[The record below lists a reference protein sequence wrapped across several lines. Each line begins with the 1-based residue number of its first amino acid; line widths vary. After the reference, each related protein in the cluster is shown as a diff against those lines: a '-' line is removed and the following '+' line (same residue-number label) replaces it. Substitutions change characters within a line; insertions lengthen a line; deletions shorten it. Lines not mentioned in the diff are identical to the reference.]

1 MPQEDVTTKF
11 KVDISDLKKG
21 ITDAN
26 QQMKLANAQ
35 FKAASAG
42 MEDWGKDTDGLSA
55 KLKQLDSILQ
65 AQKSK
70 VANYAQQLRMI
81 SEAEKENGKRA
92 EELRQK
98 YQQAVQQYGS
108 NSAEARKYRTA
119 LSDVEREQERNG
131 KSADNLR
138 VTLLNAQAAV
148 SRTERDIKQY
158 NNALDDLDHAQD
170 AAGDSAQDVGQKIN
184 DGFTVAKGAVANF
197 VSDIVGSAIDAL
209 KNLALEG
216 EDTFSKFQA
225 STGVGAKAMGEF
237 KKEMSDLYKNDYG
250 DSLEDVADSMA
261 KVKQVTGETDPSK
274 LKEMTQYAINLRD
287 TFGSDFDESIRGIN
301 NLMYQYGISS
311 EEAFDLFAKGS
322 QEGLDYTDEL
332 GDNVAEYSGNFKQ
345 AGYSA
350 GEYFQLLKNGTSNGA
365 YNLDKVND
373 AINEVTNKLAD
384 GSVEKNLDIY
394 SKGTQDLFKKWQKGG
409 ASQKDVIDSIV
420 KDINKCKNEQDALTM
435 ASTAFGTMGEDSNID
450 FIKSLTSVGDTFKD
464 VKGTMESVDKT
475 RWDNTKA
482 QLTMIKR
489 GFEVDVLQP
498 ILNAVVPALTKF
510 GGWFLSNTPMIVS
523 SLAAIGTGFAV
534 FKIATNIG
542 TLTTAFQNLGLT
554 LKGLG
559 IVLATNPI
567 GWAMLLAGAVGS
579 ITAYTLATK
588 KATDKTDELTKGH
601 EKLRDE
607 LEKSDKSQKNNT
619 KAVEDQAVKS
629 QSLLGKLKEL
639 MGVENKSA
647 SQKAR
652 IKDIVKELNDLM
664 PDLNLH
670 YKEEK
675 DKLDQSYDSIQKNI
689 DATRELMRVKATEK
703 NMEATMSNISKIEAE
718 QAELTQKRIDLKKKL
733 KKAEEDATAA
743 EKKQGNKGKYS
754 AEGQAAEKAR
764 AKADKL
770 NLEWYN
776 VNSTIKENEKS
787 LKKYYKEYDNL
798 DNYKIGEQAKV
809 DLGNITEQYK
819 KQGLKI
825 PRAIADGIESGKT
838 EPQKAAD
845 QVANLMSFQ
854 KAVKKAGVDGK
865 KVPVAL
871 TAAVAS
877 GSVKTKTAI
886 DKMQAAISFEK
897 MVKDAGISGKKIP
910 EKIMAE
916 VLKGKKK
923 PEMAAKEVIKK
934 ANSTSEKEAKKD
946 KSGKIKT
953 DKESKDIKSGNGKV
967 QNASKETT
975 KAGNKSGEKEAKK
988 NKSGIVFLN
997 EAIDQINKNS
1007 GKVKTSAK
1015 GAAKEGKK
1023 GFESVDTTPSGRN
1036 FTQGFINGMQAGDLL
1051 GGVASAAAGIA
1062 SKAINSLRKKQGEQ
1076 SPSKVTTQSGKYFGQ
1091 GFVNGIVALGKA
1103 AIKAAINLGGDT
1115 IGALNKSLDI
1125 HSPSGKGKKSGKN
1138 FTKGFVNGILS
1149 KKERKALKNATST
1162 ISKSV
1167 LNGITKGMASA
1178 EKDLVTLMSNVLD
1191 NVANTAKRVVNGKFT
1206 DAGNAAAEAFS
1217 NSVQAK
1223 LKYSQDKITY
1233 QYEQNLAKFDSK
1245 IKKEESAKSDD
1256 LKAAKKKRDKALKK
1270 LEKSEKYKKASK
1282 KSKKK
1287 MRDAVTDKYAPGI
1300 KDIEKAYNK
1309 SIKSLKNKRSAY
1321 QKAAEKSLADFTD
1334 AMTEFGSKAEQLVA
1348 DTINGITETY
1358 QARWDEL
1365 TNLQDTMTQKL
1376 QGFGDLFEI
1385 SSANV
1390 ISINDIKKQTDDIK
1404 AYMASLSSIKGK
1416 VSEDLFNQIA
1426 SYDVD
1431 QGKAFMDQLLSMSDS
1446 ELKAYNNAY
1455 TEKMNVSE
1463 QLSKNL
1469 YKNDFDKVAKDY
1481 DKAIND
1487 AFKGLD
1493 KKLEELGKQC
1503 MSGFV
1508 DGFKGDTSYLS
1519 KEVKNVANSIIKSF
1533 KDTLKIKS
1541 PSRVFGEMGDFS
1553 AVGYVENFVKSMKKA
1568 KDTLVNSVPVQA
1580 IKKATADIKADG
1592 LGNTANTK
1600 IVNFN
1605 QTINSPKPLSRLD
1618 IYRQTKNGIAYVM

>member
-21 ITDAN
+21 ITEAN

-35 FKAASAG
+35 FKATSAG
-42 MEDWGKDTDGLSA
+42 MEDWGNDADGLAA

-70 VANYAQQLRMI
+70 VANYAQQLRTV
-81 SEAEKENGKRA
+81 SDAEKENGKRA

-108 NSAEARKYRTA
+108 NSDEARKYRTA

-148 SRTERDIKQY
+148 SRTEREIRQY

-170 AAGDSAQDVGQKIN
+170 DAGDSAQDVGEKIK

-209 KNLALEG
+209 KNLAIEG

-261 KVKQVTGETDPSK
+261 KVKQITGETDPSK

-322 QEGLDYTDEL
+322 QVGLDYTDEL
-332 GDNVAEYSGNFKQ
+332 GDNVAEYSGKFKQ
-345 AGYSA
+345 AGYSSN
-350 GEYFQLLKNGTSNGA
+350 EYFQLLKNGTSNGA

-373 AINEVTNKLAD
+373 AINEVTTKLAD
-384 GSVEKNLDIY
+384 GTIEKNLKTF
-394 SKGTQDLFKKWQKGG
+394 SKGTQELFKKWQKGG
-409 ASQKDVIDSIV
+409 ASQKDVIESIV
-420 KDINKCKNEQDALTM
+420 KDIGNCKNEQDAMAM
-435 ASTAFGTMGEDSNID
+435 ASVAFASMGEDANVD
-450 FIKSLTSVGDTFKD
+450 FVKSLTSVGDTFKD

-482 QLTMIKR
+482 QLVMIKR

-498 ILNAVVPALTKF
+498 ILNAVVPALAKF
-510 GGWFLSNTPMIVS
+510 GDWFLSNTPAIVS
-523 SLAAIGTGFAV
+523 SLVAIGTGFAV

-542 TLTTAFQNLGLT
+542 ALTTAFQNLGLT
-554 LKGLG
+554 LNGLR
-559 IVLATNPI
+559 IVLMTYPI
-567 GWAMLLAGAVGS
+567 GWIMMLASAVGG
-579 ITAYTLATK
+579 IAAYTLATK
-588 KATDKTDELTKGH
+588 KATDETDELTKGH
-601 EKLRDE
+601 EKLQDE
-607 LEKSDKSQKNNT
+607 LEKSDKSQKNNI

-629 QSLLGKLKEL
+629 QNLLNKLKEL

-670 YKEEK
+670 YEKEK

-809 DLGNITEQYK
+809 DLGNVTEQYK

-825 PRAIADGIESGKT
+825 PKAIADGIESGKT

-845 QVANLMSFQ
+845 QVANLISFQ
-854 KAVKKAGVDGK
+854 KAVKKAGIDGK

-871 TAAVAS
+871 TAAVAN

-923 PEMAAKEVIKK
+923 PEVAAKEVIKN
-934 ANSTSEKEAKKD
+934 ANRVSEKEAKKD

-953 DKESKDIKSGNGKV
+953 DTQEKGIKSGKSKV

-975 KAGNKSGEKEAKK
+975 KAGNKSGEKEAGK

-1023 GFESVDTTPSGRN
+1023 GFESVDTSTSGNN
-1036 FTQGFINGMQAGDLL
+1036 FVQGFINGMSNGNIL
-1051 GGVASAAAGIA
+1051 GAVFTAAFNVGT
-1062 SKAINSLRKKQGEQ
+1062 KAHSGLKKGQKEG
-1076 SPSKVTTQSGKYFGQ
+1076 SPSKLTTQSGKYFGQ
-1091 GFVNGIVALGKA
+1091 GFVNGIVALGRA
-1103 AIKAAINLGGDT
+1103 AINAATNLGGDT

-1149 KKERKALKNATST
+1149 KQQQKALKNATST

-1178 EKDLVTLMSNVLD
+1178 EKDLVTLMGNVLD
-1191 NVANTAKRVVNGKFT
+1191 NVVNTAKRVVNGKFT

-1217 NSVQAK
+1217 NSVQSK

-1270 LEKSEKYKKASK
+1270 LEKSEKYENASK

-1287 MRDAVTDKYAPGI
+1287 MRDAIINKYKPGI
-1300 KDIEKAYNK
+1300 KDIEEAYNK

-1376 QGFGDLFEI
+1376 KGFGDLFEI

-1390 ISINDIKKQTDDIK
+1390 ITVNDIQKQTEDIK
-1404 AYMASLSSIKGK
+1404 AYMASLNTIKGK
-1416 VSEDLFNQIA
+1416 VSEELFDQIA
-1426 SYDVD
+1426 TYDVD
-1431 QGKAFMDQLLSMSDS
+1431 QGKAFMDQLLSMSDA
-1446 ELKAYNNAY
+1446 ELQAYDNAY
-1455 TEKMNVSE
+1455 TEKMNLSE

-1469 YKNDFDKVAKDY
+1469 YKSDFDKVANDY
-1481 DKAIND
+1481 DKAISS
-1487 AFKGLD
+1487 AFSGLD
-1493 KKLEELGKQC
+1493 KKLEKLGKQC
-1503 MSGFV
+1503 MSGFLN
-1508 DGFKGDTSYLS
+1508 GFKGDTSYMS
-1519 KEVKNVANSIIKSF
+1519 KSVKSVANSIIKSF

-1553 AVGYVENFVKSMKKA
+1553 AVGYVENFVKSMERA

>member
-21 ITDAN
+21 ITEAN

-35 FKAASAG
+35 FKATSAG
-42 MEDWGKDTDGLSA
+42 MEDWGKDTDGLAA

-70 VANYAQQLRMI
+70 VANYAQQLKMV
-81 SEAEKENGKRA
+81 SNAEKENGKRA

-98 YQQAVQQYGS
+98 YQQAVQQYGA
-108 NSAEARKYRTA
+108 NSSEAKKYRTA
-119 LSDVEREQERNG
+119 LTEVEREQERNG

-148 SRTERDIKQY
+148 GRTERDIRQY

-170 AAGDSAQDVGQKIN
+170 EVGDSARDVGEKIN

-209 KNLALEG
+209 KNLAVEG
-216 EDTFSKFQA
+216 EETFSKFQA
-225 STGVGAKAMGEF
+225 STGLGTKAMGEF
-237 KKEMSDLYKNDYG
+237 KKEMLDLYKNDYG
-250 DSLEDVADSMA
+250 DSLEDVAESMA

-274 LKEMTQYAINLRD
+274 LKEMTQSAINLRD
-287 TFGSDFDESIRGIN
+287 TFGSDFDESIRGVN

-322 QEGLDYTDEL
+322 QVGLDYTDEL

-350 GEYFQLLKNGTSNGA
+350 GEYFQLLENGTSNGA

-373 AINEVTNKLAD
+373 AINEATNKLAD

-435 ASTAFGTMGEDSNID
+435 ASTLFGTMGEDSNLD

-482 QLTMIKR
+482 QLVMIKR

-498 ILNAVVPALTKF
+498 ILNAVVPALAKF

-542 TLTTAFQNLGLT
+542 TLITAFQNLGLT

-567 GWAMLLAGAVGS
+567 GWAMLLAGAVGG

-652 IKDIVKELNDLM
+652 IKDIVKELNGLM

-670 YKEEK
+670 YQEEK

-809 DLGNITEQYK
+809 DLGNLTEQYK

-825 PRAIADGIESGKT
+825 PKAIADGIESGKT

-854 KAVKKAGVDGK
+854 KAVKKAGIDGK

-871 TAAVAS
+871 TAAVAN
-877 GSVKTKTAI
+877 GSIKTKTAI
-886 DKMQAAISFEK
+886 DKMQSAITFEK
-897 MVKDAGISGKKIP
+897 MVKEAGISGKKIP

-916 VLKGKKK
+916 VLNGKKK
-923 PEMAAKEVIKK
+923 PEKAAKEVIKK
-934 ANSTSEKEAKKD
+934 ANSASEKEAKKD

-953 DKESKDIKSGNGKV
+953 DKESKDIKSGKSKV

-988 NKSGIVFLN
+988 NKSGNVFLN
-997 EAIDQINKNS
+997 KVIDQINKNS

-1015 GAAKEGKK
+1015 CAAKEGKK
-1023 GFESVDTTPSGRN
+1023 GFESVDTKPSGEN
-1036 FTQGFINGMQAGDLL
+1036 FTQGFING
-1051 GGVASAAAGIA
+1051 
-1062 SKAINSLRKKQGEQ
+1062 INSLSDAVGKAAADVAQKGLDELNKKQESH
-1076 SPSKVTTQSGKYFGQ
+1076 SPSKLTYKSGKFFDQ
-1091 GFVNGIVALGKA
+1091 GYENAIKENSSGAVKAAGKMGHNTVVALGKSSSSKKTK
-1103 AIKAAINLGGDT
+1103 KAG
-1115 IGALNKSLDI
+1115 KS
-1125 HSPSGKGKKSGKN
+1125 
-1138 FTKGFVNGILS
+1138 FTKSFVNGILS
-1149 KKERKALKNATST
+1149 KKQQKALKNATST
-1162 ISKSV
+1162 ISNSV
-1167 LNGITKGMASA
+1167 LNGITNGMASA

-1191 NVANTAKRVVNGKFT
+1191 SVANTAKRVVNGKFT

-1217 NSVQAK
+1217 NSVQSK

-1245 IKKEESAKSDD
+1245 IKKEEDDKSDD

-1270 LEKSEKYKKASK
+1270 LKKSEKYKKASK
-1282 KSKKK
+1282 KRKKK
-1287 MRDAVTDKYAPGI
+1287 MRDAVTDKYKPGI
-1300 KDIEKAYNK
+1300 DAIEEAYNK
-1309 SIKSLKNKRSAY
+1309 SIKALKKKKDAF
-1321 QKAAEKSLADFTD
+1321 QKASEKSLADFTD

-1358 QARWDEL
+1358 QVRWDEL
-1365 TNLQDTMTQKL
+1365 TNLQDTMMQKL
-1376 QGFGDLFEI
+1376 KGFGDLFEI

-1404 AYMASLSSIKGK
+1404 AYMAGLNTIKSK

-1426 SYDVD
+1426 TYDVD
-1431 QGKAFMDQLLSMSDS
+1431 QGKAFMDQLLSMSDA
-1446 ELKAYNNAY
+1446 ELKAYNDAY
-1455 TEKMNVSE
+1455 TEKMNLSE

-1469 YKNDFDKVAKDY
+1469 YKSDFDKVAKDY
-1481 DKAIND
+1481 DKAISD
-1487 AFKGLD
+1487 AFKGMGG
-1493 KKLEELGKQC
+1493 KLEALGKQC
-1503 MSGFV
+1503 MKGFIE
-1508 DGFKGDTSYLS
+1508 GLKGDTSYMS
-1519 KEVKNVANSIIKSF
+1519 KEVQKVADDIVKSF

-1553 AVGYVENFVKSMKKA
+1553 AVGYVQNFVKSMEKA

-1592 LGNTANTK
+1592 LGNAANTK